1 MSTPRIPYFPLRE
14 INASFEPALTRAVT
28 DVVESGWYLRGRRV
42 AEFEANFA
50 AAVGA
55 THCVGVGN
63 GLDALTLIL
72 QALRERHG
80 WTPDCEVVVP
90 AMTFVASALA
100 VVRAGLTPVFADV
113 DARCVMTAATVLPH
127 LSERSRV
134 LLPVHL
140 YGMPAPM
147 PELAELARERGLF
160 LVEDAA
166 QAHGAVVGGAAV
178 GSWGDAAAF
187 SFYPGKNLGAL
198 GDGGAVTTSDA
209 ELAEAVR
216 RLANYGSAT
225 KYRHTDLGV
234 NSRLDELQAAALSVK
249 LPRLEADNQRRRE
262 VARAYNAALQGL
274 PVALP
279 YDGDT
284 SLSVF
289 HVYPLRC
296 ERRNALQQFLR
307 EEAGIETLIH
317 YPLALPDQP
326 ALLPFV
332 ERQAKNENRGGTSD
346 GVTPAAVAPNACSVA
361 RHWAATELSLPI
373 HPLMSDE
380 DVARVSTAIRRF
392 FETSNVV

>member
-1 MSTPRIPYFPLRE
+1 MSTLRVPYFPLRE
-14 INASFEPALTRAVT
+14 INGSFEPALSYAIS
-28 DVVESGWYLRGRRV
+28 DVVKSGWYLRGHRV
-42 AEFEANFA
+42 ADFEANFA
-50 AAVGA
+50 ASIGVP
-55 THCVGVGN
+55 HCVGVGN
-63 GLDALTLIL
+63 GLDALTLTL

-80 WTPDCEVVVP
+80 WTSDCEVIVP

-113 DARCVMTAATVLPH
+113 DERCVMSAATVIPH

-140 YGMPAPM
+140 YGLPAPM
-147 PELAELARERGLF
+147 PELTELAREHGLL

-166 QAHGAVVGGAAV
+166 QAHGAVIGGKPV
-178 GSWGDAAAF
+178 GSWGVAAAF

-198 GDGGAVTTSDA
+198 GDGGAVVTADA

-225 KYRHTDLGV
+225 KYLHTDLGV
-234 NSRLDELQAAALSVK
+234 NSRLDEIQAAALSVK

-262 VARAYNAALQGL
+262 VARAYNDALRGL
-274 PVALP
+274 PVSLP

-289 HVYPLRC
+289 HVFPLRC
-296 ERRNALQQFLR
+296 DRRDALQQFLR
-307 EEAGIETLIH
+307 EEAGVETLIH
-317 YPLALPDQP
+317 YPHALPDQP
-326 ALLPFV
+326 ALQSFL
-332 ERQAKNENRGGTSD
+332 EKQAAHENFLGLSD
-346 GVTPAAVAPNACSVA
+346 GERHTEDEPSVFSVA
-361 RHWAATELSLPI
+361 RNWASTELSLPI

-380 DVARVSTAIRRF
+380 DVACVSNAIRRF
-392 FETSNVV
+392 FASEI